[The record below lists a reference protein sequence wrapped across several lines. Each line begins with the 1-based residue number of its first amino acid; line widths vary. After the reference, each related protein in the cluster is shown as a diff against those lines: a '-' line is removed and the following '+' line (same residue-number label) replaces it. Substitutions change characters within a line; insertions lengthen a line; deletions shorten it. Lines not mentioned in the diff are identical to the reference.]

1 MDYTIKIRKKVSAEE
16 FASELTKQILD
27 RLETLEDMIP
37 DDLEEI
43 ESPLSEISEYL
54 ENIQDQIALSKKDSK
69 PEYEKLTGHEMGVAS
84 GRV

>member
-1 MDYTIKIRKKVSAEE
+1 MTYTIKTRRKVSAKE
-16 FASELTKQILD
+16 FAGTLTKQILD
-27 RLETLEDMIP
+27 RMERFEDMIP

-54 ENIQDQIALSKKDSK
+54 ENIQDQIALSKKDNK
-69 PEYEKLTGHEMGVAS
+69 PEYEKTTGHEMGVAS

>member
-16 FASELTKQILD
+16 FASELTTQILD
-27 RLETLEDMIP
+27 RLEMIEDMIP
-37 DDLEEI
+37 NDLEEI

-54 ENIQDQIALSKKDSK
+54 ENIQDQIALSKKDDG
-69 PEYEKLTGHEMGVAS
+69 PEYEKLTGHEHGTNA